1 MTSPKQKPEPASFGP
16 LDLTW
21 PRRFRRMGKN
31 YDAGW
36 LQNDFPGFARD
47 IDWTVFNAASPDQ
60 WWDRDTLPEQA
71 SWRIWNMHP
80 QKPVQEGTL
89 PPWHARCFISRLRQ
103 EETLF
108 EEISLRATT
117 VWFFPHLEQMV
128 LIWQGHIRINEDDAA
143 DVLHLMP
150 ALEKHGATRSVN
162 HYRKVLSQ
170 RLDKEKGALF
180 AFREKDLLPESL
192 IGPWLDS
199 EVQQTPSPMRD
210 NIKNREKL
218 LREQYRERLEAN
230 GRDIGDLLDNI
241 EEPDMP
247 ALDEL
252 PEFMEKMERQ
262 AQQIQ
267 ADAEQRK
274 REMEAKYPHRDDQM
288 PRGPESLHRMQE
300 MLHRNSD
307 LMSEKKREQASE
319 ALHQMYLAAVSQQP
333 PAVRLTGDLAQIIRQ
348 RAGRTLR
355 KGGF

>member
-1 MTSPKQKPEPASFGP
+1 MK
-16 LDLTW
+16 
-21 PRRFRRMGKN
+21 
-31 YDAGW
+31 
-36 LQNDFPGFARD
+36 
-47 IDWTVFNAASPDQ
+47 
-60 WWDRDTLPEQA
+60 
-71 SWRIWNMHP
+71 
-80 QKPVQEGTL
+80 
-89 PPWHARCFISRLRQ
+89 
-103 EETLF
+103 
-108 EEISLRATT
+108 TT
-117 VWFFPHLEQMV
+117 
-128 LIWQGHIRINEDDAA
+128 R

-307 LMSEKKREQASE
+307 LMSEKKRQQASE

-348 RAGRTLR
+348 RAGRTLAQ
-355 KGGF
+355 GGILAVWISLARTFPVWISAARISQRRCWNVLIFATVSWMTPVLPGRCLPVRNLSAPHYNDVILPGRAWRLLSVRRAILAVHALKRRRHKMPYSRRASSITPAWMDCCCAKPG